1 MVKTLFSLCKDHET
15 LSEKKRE
22 EKKCLHPVN
31 KRRGEGEDIVREK
44 LSIRPHDEIN
54 KAKQRDQVGKK
65 NINRSRRL
73 CIKIIGRSRSYH
85 ILDCQRYQ
93 RCPVNPGVYVFGYS
107 PYCYCSIED
116 EVHSIWTEWKVIWRK
131 VEKQHLHDAQ

>member
-65 NINRSRRL
+65 KHQSL
-73 CIKIIGRSRSYH
+73 K
-85 ILDCQRYQ
+85 
-93 RCPVNPGVYVFGYS
+93 
-107 PYCYCSIED
+107 
-116 EVHSIWTEWKVIWRK
+116 KVMHQDHR
-131 VEKQHLHDAQ
+131 